1 MDASLKWIDAEA
13 FAQSYRRF
21 TLTDPCDKGR
31 ERNEISAPV
40 TAGEIA
46 PFTRSQIDLEA
57 SRSVVRPHRVAGD
70 PLSTFSASVW
80 KKGRDNLIS
89 PREGRLC
96 DPLEGNPPR
105 SLRGAQRPAPA
116 LCFDALAARA

>member
-1 MDASLKWIDAEA
+1 MDASLKRIDAEA

-21 TLTDPCDKGR
+21 TLTDPCDQSR
-31 ERNEISAPV
+31 ERYEIAATV

-57 SRSVVRPHRVAGD
+57 SRPVVRPHRIAGD
-70 PLSTFSASVW
+70 PLSPFSASVW

-96 DPLEGNPPR
+96 DPLEGDPPPR
-105 SLRGAQRPAPA
+105 RW
-116 LCFDALAARA
+116 